1 MGAQFLHWRETC
13 ARGRMATVTYHVVP
27 HGDRWAV
34 KRSGA
39 SRASVV
45 LDTKAEAIA
54 RGKEMAKRVRC
65 EFVVH
70 AGGGRVSNP
79 NSYGGDSRRV
89 RDKRR

>member
-1 MGAQFLHWRETC
+1 
-13 ARGRMATVTYHVVP
+13 MASITYHVVP

-45 LDTKAEAIA
+45 LDTKAKAIA
-54 RGKEMAKRVRC
+54 RGKAMAKRVGC

-70 AGGGRVSNP
+70 DGDGRASNP